1 MVFHNLMEE
10 IITTRVPALFEE
22 AARTKVDWLTC
33 SCPQCQADTICY
45 VLNKVPPRY
54 IASSR
59 GVAYSQQ
66 DGLSEVQ
73 LSVDI
78 DSEIIQG
85 MKHILSRKRPH
96 FETSEGGDTISPAY
110 NFPAIVGK
118 VLNGATF
125 EPIFDIQV
133 ELYSKGDLVTMID
146 KTWHNPYN
154 ILEYTP
160 GTFTFW
166 PSPEKTEKSG
176 IKKLFPMELRITAE
190 GYESVHHFFDIQLTS
205 ESKVTKVLNTNN
217 MYRVPD
223 IFLFKQQ

>member
-22 AARTKVDWLTC
+22 AARTKVDWLSC

-45 VLNKVPPRY
+45 VLNKVPPKY
-54 IASSR
+54 N
-59 GVAYSQQ
+59 
-66 DGLSEVQ
+66 EVQ

-96 FETSEGGDTISPAY
+96 FETSEGGDSATPAY
-110 NFPAIVGK
+110 NFPAVVGK

-133 ELYSKGDLVTMID
+133 SLYSKGNLVTMID
-146 KTWHNPYN
+146 NTWHNPYN

-166 PSPEKTEKSG
+166 PKPEKADASG

-190 GYESVHHFFDIQLTS
+190 GYEPVHHFFDIQLTS
-205 ESKVTKVLNTNN
+205 ESRITKVLNTNN